1 MLLKFAQLQI
11 SENLLFNG
19 FKQQGILFSHETTV
33 CVCVWGG
40 GQLLEMPS
48 TPQSQ
53 GPVESLAFF
62 SHIARCWQQC
72 WPLNLR
78 LRQEDRVGRREAVS
92 ASSDVFRSSSV
103 DFGQDLFQGH
113 YFRRLV
119 KMGLF
124 FKIPFLTEVC
134 QGTEHIAGFLFCHHF
149 LRHFCLLLNI
159 LG

>member
-11 SENLLFNG
+11 SENLLYNG
-19 FKQQGILFSHETTV
+19 FKQQGIFFLRKQQ
-33 CVCVWGG
+33 CRG
-40 GQLLEMPS
+40 GQLLEMLFHSAEPRS
-48 TPQSQ
+48 
-53 GPVESLAFF
+53 VESLAFF
-62 SHIARCWQQC
+62 SHIARCWQQR

-113 YFRRLV
+113 YFR
-119 KMGLF
+119 KAGKNGSF
-124 FKIPFLTEVC
+124 FFFIPFLTEVC
-134 QGTEHIAGFLFCHHF
+134 RGTEHIAGFLFSVISF
-149 LRHFCLLLNI
+149 SRHFCLLLNI

>member
-19 FKQQGILFSHETTV
+19 FKQQGILFLTKQQCV
-33 CVCVWGG
+33 CVCGAG
-40 GQLLEMPS
+40 GQLLEMLFHSAEPRS
-48 TPQSQ
+48 
-53 GPVESLAFF
+53 VESLAFF

-113 YFRRLV
+113 YFR
-119 KMGLF
+119 KAGKNGSF
-124 FKIPFLTEVC
+124 F
-134 QGTEHIAGFLFCHHF
+134 
-149 LRHFCLLLNI
+149 
-159 LG
+159 